1 MSNFRLLSQTGT
13 IKVFADPDDISHSF
27 KEQIEVSPKM
37 AGKVRLNNVRQT
49 FTEGSFL
56 TVTDGTESGKDQ
68 FSMKFVIS
76 ASSASAEE
84 VKVAA
89 SRFMANVSLAL
100 ANGTAQGFTTEGITY
115 VAGV

>member
-1 MSNFRLLSQTGT
+1 MTNFRLLSQTGT
-13 IKVFADPDDISHSF
+13 VKVFADPDDISHSF
-27 KEQIEVSPKM
+27 KEQIEIAPKM

-76 ASSASAEE
+76 ASSASADE
-84 VKVAA
+84 VKAAA

-100 ANGTAQGFTTEGITY
+100 TNGTAKGFTTDSVTY
-115 VAGV
+115 VAK